1 MKKTKGFFGE
11 FKTFIMRGNVI
22 DLAVG
27 VIIGGAFQAIVNS
40 LVNDIIMPLIGLI
53 TKGSFENLFVAL
65 DGKEYDTLAAAQEAG
80 ANVLSYGV
88 FISAIINFI
97 IMAFVI
103 FLIVKSINKLNDK
116 VKKPEEEAAPTTK
129 VCPFCKSEIAI
140 DATKCPHCTSAIEEK
155 AE

>member
-53 TKGSFENLFVAL
+53 TKGSFENLFVSL
-65 DGKEYDTLAAAQEAG
+65 DGNKYATLAAAQEAG

-103 FLIVKSINKLNDK
+103 FCIVKAINKLNDK
-116 VKKPEEEAAPTTK
+116 VKKPAEEAAPTTK
-129 VCPFCKSEIAI
+129 VCPYCKSEIAI
-140 DATKCPHCTSAIEEK
+140 KATKCPHCTSDIKEE
-155 AE
+155 A